1 MGNSYS
7 KEEVVVAQNGSQVE
21 SYNTQQSMLLVAIAT
36 CLAMITTYVVWK
48 SCRNHAK
55 DRLRKQEL
63 NVLDECCHHSGA
75 PVFHDAYKGW
85 SCCNKKSVDFTE
97 FLNIKG
103 CTLSKHSNV
112 KPPEP
117 EKKQLDKELDKKAV
131 IEVRA
136 PILGPQLPRPPFD
149 SPLVTVEAHIADSLK
164 NVVQLTPQKSVADSD
179 GTVAIGTCCKNGGC
193 NTAYEGPQTND
204 SICTY
209 HPGCPVFHEG
219 LKFWSCCQKRT
230 TDFNTF
236 LSQPGCT
243 TGSHKWFKDSTP
255 AGTVKCR
262 WDWHQTPDFV
272 IVSVY
277 AKKYNPTTSYVKLN
291 PIRLNT
297 KLVFHEDDNAVFE
310 LDLELRGVI
319 DVQKSSASMLGTK
332 VEIKLKKAEPGA
344 WSKLDFPR
352 TEPKK
357 QTVHSVQLDE
367 RDDLVDL
374 SSVEA
379 VTPINKLNLTG

>member
-1 MGNSYS
+1 MPEN
-7 KEEVVVAQNGSQVE
+7 KDLVLC
-21 SYNTQQSMLLVAIAT
+21 YNRGCGKLFNPNDND
-36 CLAMITTYVVWK
+36 K
-48 SCRNHAK
+48 
-55 DRLRKQEL
+55 
-63 NVLDECCHHSGA
+63 DECCHHPGS

-103 CTLSKHSNV
+103 CTQSKHSNV

-117 EKKQLDKELDKKAV
+117 EKKALDKELDKKEV

-136 PILGPQLPRPPFD
+136 PIVGPQLVRPPFD
-149 SPLVTVEAHIADSLK
+149 TPLVTLEARIADSLK
-164 NVVQLTPQKSVADSD
+164 DIVNKSAQQTAKSSES
-179 GTVAIGTCCKNGGC
+179 GAIEIGTTCKNGGC
-193 NTAYEGPQTND
+193 NVSYEGPQSNN
-204 SICTY
+204 SMCTY

-243 TGSHKWFKDSTP
+243 TGNHKWLKESAP
-255 AGTVKCR
+255 SGTVKCR
-262 WDWHQTPDFV
+262 WDWHQTPDYV
-272 IVSVY
+272 IISVY
-277 AKKYNPTTSYVKLN
+277 AKKYNPTASFVKIN

-297 KLVFHEDDNAVFE
+297 KLIFTEEDNAAFE

-319 DVQKSSASMLGTK
+319 DVSKSSASMLSTK
-332 VEIKLKKAEPGA
+332 VEIKLKKGEPGA

-352 TEPKK
+352 EAPKK
-357 QTVHSVQLDE
+357 EVAPPTQVVEADLD
-367 RDDLVDL
+367 DAVDL
-374 SSVEA
+374 SDVEA
-379 VTPINKLNLTG
+379 IHSIGKVNVSD

>member
-1 MGNSYS
+1 MPEDKNL
-7 KEEVVVAQNGSQVE
+7 VQC
-21 SYNTQQSMLLVAIAT
+21 YNRGCGQLFDP
-36 CLAMITTYVVWK
+36 K
-48 SCRNHAK
+48 NNDK
-55 DRLRKQEL
+55 D
-63 NVLDECCHHSGA
+63 VCCHHPGA

-117 EKKQLDKELDKKAV
+117 EKKSLDKELEKKEV

-136 PILGPQLPRPPFD
+136 PLVGPKLDRPPFETQ
-149 SPLVTVEAHIADSLK
+149 LVTLEPRIADALK
-164 NVVQLTPQKSVADSD
+164 EAVYKAKENVAAPND
-179 GTVAIGTCCKNGGC
+179 GTIAIGTSCKNGGC
-193 NTAYEGPQTND
+193 NISYEGPHSDNT
-204 SICTY
+204 ICTY

-219 LKFWSCCQKRT
+219 LKFWTCCQKRT

-236 LSQPGCT
+236 LNQPGCT
-243 TGSHKWFKDSTP
+243 TGTHKWLKESAP

-262 WDWHQTPDFV
+262 WDWHQTPEYV

-277 AKKYNPTTSYVKLN
+277 AKKYDPFTSHVKLN

-297 KLVFHEDDNAVFE
+297 KLVFQQEGNAVFE
-310 LDLELRGVI
+310 LDLELRGVV
-319 DVQKSSASMLGTK
+319 DVSKSTVSMLGTK

-344 WSKLDFPR
+344 WAKLDFPR
-352 TEPKK
+352 KESKEEMQQPVVH
-357 QTVHSVQLDE
+357 TVE
-367 RDDLVDL
+367 EDDSVDL
-374 SSVEA
+374 STVESIQSIGNVN
-379 VTPINKLNLTG
+379 VTDS

>member
-1 MGNSYS
+1 MPES
-7 KEEVVVAQNGSQVE
+7 KDLVQC
-21 SYNTQQSMLLVAIAT
+21 YNRGCGQLFNPN
-36 CLAMITTYVVWK
+36 K
-48 SCRNHAK
+48 NDK
-55 DRLRKQEL
+55 
-63 NVLDECCHHSGA
+63 DECCHHPGA
-75 PVFHDAYKGW
+75 PIFHDAYKGW

-117 EKKQLDKELDKKAV
+117 EKKGLDKELEKKEV

-136 PILGPQLPRPPFD
+136 PVTGPQLPRPPFE
-149 SPLVTVEAHIADSLK
+149 SPMITLEAR
-164 NVVQLTPQKSVADSD
+164 VADALKESVQKTAQKAVACED
-179 GTVAIGTCCKNGGC
+179 GNIAIGTTCKNGGC
-193 NTAYEGPQTND
+193 NTSYEGPQSNGT
-204 SICTY
+204 ICTY

-243 TGSHKWFKDSTP
+243 TGTHKWFKEASP

-262 WDWHQTPDFV
+262 WDWHQTGDYV

-277 AKKYNPTTSYVKLN
+277 AKKYDPTLSFVKLN

-297 KLVFHEDDNAVFE
+297 KLVFREEGDAAFE
-310 LDLELRGVI
+310 LDLELRGVV
-319 DVQKSSASMLGTK
+319 DVKQSTASMLATK
-332 VEIKLKKAEPGA
+332 LEIKLKKAEPGA

-352 TEPKK
+352 NEPKK
-357 QTVHSVQLDE
+357 EVPQPQVE
-367 RDDLVDL
+367 KEEEDDSVDL
-374 SSVEA
+374 STVEA
-379 VTPINKLNLTG
+379 IQSIGKVNVSG

>member
-1 MGNSYS
+1 MPENKNLVQCYNRGCGQLFDPNSND
-7 KEEVVVAQNGSQVE
+7 KE
-21 SYNTQQSMLLVAIAT
+21 
-36 CLAMITTYVVWK
+36 
-48 SCRNHAK
+48 
-55 DRLRKQEL
+55 
-63 NVLDECCHHSGA
+63 ECCHHPGA

-103 CTLSKHSNV
+103 CTYSLHSNT

-117 EKKQLDKELDKKAV
+117 EKKVLDKELEKKEV

-136 PILGPQLPRPPFD
+136 PIVGPQLPRPPFET
-149 SPLVTVEAHIADSLK
+149 PVVTLEAKVADSLK
-164 NVVQLTPQKSVADSD
+164 QTVLKTTQQAATTDD
-179 GTVAIGTCCKNGGC
+179 GIVAIGTTCKNGGC
-193 NTAYEGPQTND
+193 NTSYEGPQTNND
-204 SICTY
+204 ICMY
-209 HPGCPVFHEG
+209 HPGCPIFHEG

-230 TDFNTF
+230 TDFNVF

-243 TGSHKWFKDSTP
+243 TGTHKWFKETTA

-262 WDWHQTPDFV
+262 WDWHQTPDYV

-277 AKKYNPTTSYVKLN
+277 AKKYDPIASFVKVN
-291 PIRLNT
+291 PIRLNV
-297 KLVFHEDDNAVFE
+297 KLFFREEGNAAFE

-319 DVQKSSASMLGTK
+319 DVDKSSASMLGTK

-352 TEPKK
+352 NTPKLEK
-357 QTVHSVQLDE
+357 QEAPKPEVDE
-367 RDDLVDL
+367 DDSVDL
-374 SSVEA
+374 STVEA
-379 VTPINKLNLTG
+379 IHSMGKVNVAG

>member
-1 MGNSYS
+1 MPEDKN
-7 KEEVVVAQNGSQVE
+7 VVQCYNRGCGKQFDPNQND
-21 SYNTQQSMLLVAIAT
+21 
-36 CLAMITTYVVWK
+36 K
-48 SCRNHAK
+48 
-55 DRLRKQEL
+55 
-63 NVLDECCHHSGA
+63 DECQHHPGA

-117 EKKQLDKELDKKAV
+117 EKKALDKELEKKDV

-136 PILGPQLPRPPFD
+136 PIVGPQLTRPPFD
-149 SPLVTVEAHIADSLK
+149 TPMVALEAHIADSLK
-164 NVVQLTPQKSVADSD
+164 QLVQNSQKPVAAADDGNVT
-179 GTVAIGTCCKNGGC
+179 IGTSCKNGGC
-193 NTAYEGPQTND
+193 STSYEGPQTND
-204 SICTY
+204 TICTY
-209 HPGCPVFHEG
+209 HPGCPIFHEG

-230 TDFNTF
+230 TDFNVF

-243 TGSHKWFKDSTP
+243 TGSHKWTKEGP
-255 AGTVKCR
+255 AAGTVKCR
-262 WDWHQTPDFV
+262 WDWHQTPDYV

-277 AKKYNPTTSYVKLN
+277 AKKYDPTLSFVKLN

-297 KLVFHEDDNAVFE
+297 KLVFREEGDAVFE

-319 DVQKSSASMLGTK
+319 SIENSSASMLPSK

-344 WSKLDFPR
+344 WAKLDFPR
-352 TEPKK
+352 SEPKTEVPK
-357 QTVHSVQLDE
+357 QQE
-367 RDDLVDL
+367 QKPIEDDSVDL
-374 SSVEA
+374 STVEA
-379 VTPINKLNLTG
+379 IRSIGKVNMSE

>member
-1 MGNSYS
+1 MPEN
-7 KEEVVVAQNGSQVE
+7 KNLVQC
-21 SYNTQQSMLLVAIAT
+21 YNRGCGQLFDL
-36 CLAMITTYVVWK
+36 
-48 SCRNHAK
+48 NENDK
-55 DRLRKQEL
+55 D
-63 NVLDECCHHSGA
+63 VCCHHPGA

-117 EKKQLDKELDKKAV
+117 EKKVLDKELEKKEV

-136 PILGPQLPRPPFD
+136 PVLGPQLPRPSFET
-149 SPLVTVEAHIADSLK
+149 PLVTLKPQIAESLK
-164 NVVQLTPQKSVADSD
+164 NMIQQTAQKSVVESD
-179 GTVAIGTCCKNGGC
+179 GTIAIGTTCKNAGC
-193 NTAYEGPQTND
+193 NIAYEGPQTND
-204 SICTY
+204 TMCTF
-209 HPGCPVFHEG
+209 HPGCPIFHEG

-236 LSQPGCT
+236 LAQPGCT
-243 TGSHKWFKDSTP
+243 TGSHKWFKETTT

-262 WDWHQTPDFV
+262 WDWHQTPEYV

-277 AKKYNPTTSYVKLN
+277 AKKYDPVESYVKLN

-297 KLVFHEDDNAVFE
+297 KLVFHQEGSAVFE

-319 DVQKSSASMLGTK
+319 DLERSSASMLGTK

-344 WSKLDFPR
+344 WSKIDFPR
-352 TEPKK
+352 AEPKK
-357 QTVHSVQLDE
+357 ETVQATVAQVEDK
-367 RDDLVDL
+367 DDVVDL

-379 VTPINKLNLTG
+379 ITPMNNLNLST

>member
-1 MGNSYS
+1 MPEDKNL
-7 KEEVVVAQNGSQVE
+7 VQC
-21 SYNTQQSMLLVAIAT
+21 YNRGCGQLFDPN
-36 CLAMITTYVVWK
+36 K
-48 SCRNHAK
+48 NDK
-55 DRLRKQEL
+55 D
-63 NVLDECCHHSGA
+63 DCCHHPGS

-117 EKKQLDKELDKKAV
+117 EKKALDKELETKEI

-136 PILGPQLPRPPFD
+136 PITGPQLIRPPFE
-149 SPLVTVEAHIADSLK
+149 SPLVTLEARIADSLRDL
-164 NVVQLTPQKSVADSD
+164 VQKTEQKVATVDD
-179 GTVAIGTCCKNGGC
+179 GNIAIGTSCKNGGC
-193 NTAYEGPQTND
+193 GTTYEGPQSND
-204 SICTY
+204 TICTY

-219 LKFWSCCQKRT
+219 LKFWSCCQRRT

-243 TGSHKWFKDSTP
+243 SGYHKWTKEGTA

-262 WDWHQTPDFV
+262 WDWHQTPDYV

-277 AKKYNPTTSYVKLN
+277 AKKYDPTLSFIKVN
-291 PIRLNT
+291 PIRLNI
-297 KLVFHEDDNAVFE
+297 KLVFREEGDAVFE

-319 DVQKSSASMLGTK
+319 TVQSSSASMMPSK

-344 WSKLDFPR
+344 WAKLDFPR
-352 TEPKK
+352 AEPKNEEPK
-357 QTVHSVQLDE
+357 PQVIQE
-367 RDDLVDL
+367 DDSVDL
-374 SSVEA
+374 STVEA
-379 VTPINKLNLTG
+379 IHSMGKVNVTAE

>member
-1 MGNSYS
+1 MPEDRNL
-7 KEEVVVAQNGSQVE
+7 VLC
-21 SYNTQQSMLLVAIAT
+21 YNRGCGQMFDP
-36 CLAMITTYVVWK
+36 
-48 SCRNHAK
+48 AK
-55 DRLRKQEL
+55 NDK
-63 NVLDECCHHSGA
+63 DECRHHPGS

-103 CTLSKHSNV
+103 CTVAKHSNV

-117 EKKQLDKELDKKAV
+117 EKKSLDKELDKKEV

-136 PILGPQLPRPPFD
+136 PLVGPQLARPPFD
-149 SPLVTVEAHIADSLK
+149 SPLVQLECRIADSLK
-164 NVVQLTPQKSVADSD
+164 EAVQKSVQKVTTADD
-179 GTVAIGTCCKNGGC
+179 GNIAIGTTCKNGGC
-193 NTAYEGPQTND
+193 STAYEGPQTNETM
-204 SICTY
+204 CVY

-243 TGSHKWFKDSTP
+243 TGAHKWTKEGTP

-262 WDWHQTPDFV
+262 WDWHQTPEHV

-277 AKKYNPTTSYVKLN
+277 TKKYDPTQSFVKLN
-291 PIRLNT
+291 PIRLYT
-297 KLVFHEDDNAVFE
+297 KLVFHEEGDAVFE
-310 LDLELRGVI
+310 LDLELRGVVN
-319 DVQKSSASMLGTK
+319 VQSSSASMLATK

-357 QTVHSVQLDE
+357 EVSPAQPVQE
-367 RDDLVDL
+367 VEDDSVDL
-374 SSVEA
+374 SSVET
-379 VTPINKLNLTG
+379 VQINKVNISAE

>member
-1 MGNSYS
+1 MPES
-7 KEEVVVAQNGSQVE
+7 QNLVQC
-21 SYNTQQSMLLVAIAT
+21 YNRGCGQLFDPNQND
-36 CLAMITTYVVWK
+36 K
-48 SCRNHAK
+48 
-55 DRLRKQEL
+55 
-63 NVLDECCHHSGA
+63 DECRHHPGS

-117 EKKQLDKELDKKAV
+117 EKKALDKDLDKKEV

-136 PILGPQLPRPPFD
+136 PVVGPQLPRPPFD
-149 SPLVTVEAHIADSLK
+149 TPLVTLKPTVAEALKQAVQNTSQPTAAAD
-164 NVVQLTPQKSVADSD
+164 D
-179 GTVAIGTCCKNGGC
+179 GVVAIGTSCKNGGC
-193 NTAYEGPQTND
+193 GVTYEGPHTND
-204 SICTY
+204 SMCTY

-243 TGSHKWFKDSTP
+243 TGTHKWTKE
-255 AGTVKCR
+255 
-262 WDWHQTPDFV
+262 
-272 IVSVY
+272 
-277 AKKYNPTTSYVKLN
+277 KYDPVLSFVKLN

-297 KLVFHEDDNAVFE
+297 KLVFREQGDASFD

-319 DVQKSSASMLGTK
+319 SVEKSTASMLSTK
-332 VEIKLKKAEPGA
+332 IEIKLKKGEPGA

-357 QTVHSVQLDE
+357 VEPKPQEVQPAE
-367 RDDLVDL
+367 DDYEDL
-374 SSVEA
+374 STVEA
-379 VTPINKLNLTG
+379 VQSMGKVNVSG

>member
-1 MGNSYS
+1 MPEDKNL
-7 KEEVVVAQNGSQVE
+7 VQC
-21 SYNTQQSMLLVAIAT
+21 YNRGCGKVFDPN
-36 CLAMITTYVVWK
+36 K
-48 SCRNHAK
+48 NDK
-55 DRLRKQEL
+55 
-63 NVLDECCHHSGA
+63 DECCHHPGA
-75 PVFHDAYKGW
+75 PIFHDAYKGW

-103 CTLSKHSNV
+103 CTFSKHSNV

-117 EKKQLDKELDKKAV
+117 EKKALDKELEKKEV

-136 PILGPQLPRPPFD
+136 PIVGPQLPRPSFD
-149 SPLVTVEAHIADSLK
+149 SPMVTLQPSIAESLK
-164 NVVQLTPQKSVADSD
+164 EIVHKAAQESMAPTD
-179 GTVAIGTCCKNGGC
+179 GSIQIGTTCKNGGC
-193 NTAYEGPQTND
+193 STSYEGPQSNNNM
-204 SICTY
+204 CTY

-243 TGSHKWFKDSTP
+243 TGTHKWNKEKAP
-255 AGTVKCR
+255 EGTVKCR

-277 AKKYNPTTSYVKLN
+277 AKKYDPFVSFVKLN

-297 KLVFHEDDNAVFE
+297 KLVFHEEGNAVFE
-310 LDLELRGVI
+310 MDLELRGVVDI
-319 DVQKSSASMLGTK
+319 DKSSVSMMGTK

-344 WSKLDFPR
+344 WSKFDFPR

-357 QTVHSVQLDE
+357 ENKQPEVLVE
-367 RDDLVDL
+367 EDDSVDL
-374 SSVEA
+374 STVEA
-379 VTPINKLNLTG
+379 IHSMGKLF

>member
-1 MGNSYS
+1 MPEN
-7 KEEVVVAQNGSQVE
+7 KNLVQC
-21 SYNTQQSMLLVAIAT
+21 YNRGCGQLFDL
-36 CLAMITTYVVWK
+36 
-48 SCRNHAK
+48 NENDK
-55 DRLRKQEL
+55 D
-63 NVLDECCHHSGA
+63 VCCHHPGA

-112 KPPEP
+112 
-117 EKKQLDKELDKKAV
+117 V
-131 IEVRA
+131 VN
-136 PILGPQLPRPPFD
+136 
-149 SPLVTVEAHIADSLK
+149 PLVTLKPQIAESLK
-164 NVVQLTPQKSVADSD
+164 NTIQQSAQKSVAESD
-179 GTVAIGTCCKNGGC
+179 GTIAIGTTCKNAGC
-193 NTAYEGPQTND
+193 NIAYEGPQTND
-204 SICTY
+204 TMCTF
-209 HPGCPVFHEG
+209 HPGCPIFHEG

-236 LSQPGCT
+236 LAQPGCT
-243 TGSHKWFKDSTP
+243 TGSHKWFKETTT

-262 WDWHQTPDFV
+262 WDWHQTPEYV

-277 AKKYNPTTSYVKLN
+277 AKKYDPVESYVKLN

-297 KLVFHEDDNAVFE
+297 KLVFHQEGSAVFE

-319 DVQKSSASMLGTK
+319 DVERSSASMLGTK

-357 QTVHSVQLDE
+357 ETVPATVAQVEDK
-367 RDDLVDL
+367 DDVVDL

-379 VTPINKLNLTG
+379 ITPMNNLNLSA

>member
-1 MGNSYS
+1 MPEN
-7 KEEVVVAQNGSQVE
+7 QNLVQC
-21 SYNTQQSMLLVAIAT
+21 YNRGCGQLFDPNNND
-36 CLAMITTYVVWK
+36 K
-48 SCRNHAK
+48 
-55 DRLRKQEL
+55 
-63 NVLDECCHHSGA
+63 DECRHHPGS

-103 CTLSKHSNV
+103 CTVSKHSNV

-117 EKKQLDKELDKKAV
+117 EKKALDKDLDKKEV
-131 IEVRA
+131 IEIRA
-136 PILGPQLPRPPFD
+136 PVVGPQLPRPPFD
-149 SPLVTVEAHIADSLK
+149 TPLVTLKPTVAEALK
-164 NVVQLTPQKSVADSD
+164 QAVQNTSQPTASTDD
-179 GTVAIGTCCKNGGC
+179 GAVAIGTSCKNGGC
-193 NTAYEGPQTND
+193 GVTYEGPHTND

-243 TGSHKWFKDSTP
+243 TGTHKWTKEGTP

-262 WDWHQTPDFV
+262 WDWHQTPDYV

-277 AKKYNPTTSYVKLN
+277 AKKYDPVLSFVKLN

-297 KLVFHEDDNAVFE
+297 KLVFREQGGASFD

-319 DVQKSSASMLGTK
+319 SVENSSASMLSTK
-332 VEIKLKKAEPGA
+332 IEIKLKKGEPGA

-352 TEPKK
+352 AEPKK
-357 QTVHSVQLDE
+357 VEEKPQEEVKPSE
-367 RDDLVDL
+367 DDYEDL
-374 SSVEA
+374 STVEA
-379 VTPINKLNLTG
+379 VQPMGKLNVSG

>member
-1 MGNSYS
+1 MPEN
-7 KEEVVVAQNGSQVE
+7 KNLLHC
-21 SYNTQQSMLLVAIAT
+21 YNRGCGQLFDPNDND
-36 CLAMITTYVVWK
+36 K
-48 SCRNHAK
+48 
-55 DRLRKQEL
+55 
-63 NVLDECCHHSGA
+63 DECCHHPGA

-103 CTLSKHSNV
+103 CTHSKHSNV
-112 KPPEP
+112 KPQEP
-117 EKKQLDKELDKKAV
+117 EKKVIDKELEEKTV

-136 PILGPQLPRPPFD
+136 PIVGPQLPRPAFETPV
-149 SPLVTVEAHIADSLK
+149 VTLIPIIADSLK
-164 NVVQLTPQKSVADSD
+164 QSVQKSLSQSAVKSD
-179 GTVAIGTCCKNGGC
+179 GTIPIGTTCKNGGC
-193 NTAYEGPQTND
+193 SVSYEGPQ
-204 SICTY
+204 SSEGICTY
-209 HPGCPVFHEG
+209 HPGCPIFHEG

-243 TGSHKWFKDSTP
+243 TGTHKWVKETAP

-262 WDWHQTPDFV
+262 WDWHQTPEYV

-277 AKKYNPTTSYVKLN
+277 AKKYDPSASYINVN
-291 PIRLNT
+291 PIRLNV
-297 KLVFHEDDNAVFE
+297 KLLFCEEGNASFE
-310 LDLELRGVI
+310 IDLELRGVI
-319 DVQKSSASMLGTK
+319 DIGKSSASMLGTK

-352 TEPKK
+352 TAPAVEQPLPEKED
-357 QTVHSVQLDE
+357 LDE
-367 RDDLVDL
+367 DDSVDL

-379 VTPINKLNLTG
+379 INSIGKINVAG

>member
-1 MGNSYS
+1 MPENKNLVLCYNRGCGKLFDPNSND
-7 KEEVVVAQNGSQVE
+7 K
-21 SYNTQQSMLLVAIAT
+21 
-36 CLAMITTYVVWK
+36 
-48 SCRNHAK
+48 
-55 DRLRKQEL
+55 
-63 NVLDECCHHSGA
+63 DECCHHPGA

-103 CTLSKHSNV
+103 CTMSKHSNV
-112 KPPEP
+112 KPPEA
-117 EKKQLDKELDKKAV
+117 EKKALDKELEKKEV

-136 PILGPQLPRPPFD
+136 PIVGPQLTRPLFESALVNLEPR
-149 SPLVTVEAHIADSLK
+149 IADSLK
-164 NVVQLTPQKSVADSD
+164 ESLQKATQQAVASAD
-179 GTVAIGTCCKNGGC
+179 GNKTVEIGTSCKNGGC
-193 NTAYEGPQTND
+193 NVSYEGPQSNN
-204 SICTY
+204 SMCTY

-243 TGSHKWFKDSTP
+243 TGTHKWFKESAP

-262 WDWHQTPDFV
+262 WDWHQTPDYV

-277 AKKYNPTTSYVKLN
+277 AKKYDPFTSYIKVN

-297 KLVFHEDDNAVFE
+297 KLVFHEEGNAVFE
-310 LDLELRGVI
+310 IDLELRGVI
-319 DVQKSSASMLGTK
+319 DISKSSASMLGSK

-352 TEPKK
+352 KAEPQKEPEK
-357 QTVHSVQLDE
+357 PREEQHE
-367 RDDLVDL
+367 DDSVDL
-374 SSVEA
+374 STVEA
-379 VTPINKLNLTG
+379 IQSMGKVNVTG

>member
-1 MGNSYS
+1 MP
-7 KEEVVVAQNGSQVE
+7 E
-21 SYNTQQSMLLVAIAT
+21 SINLIQCYNRG
-36 CLAMITTYVVWK
+36 CG
-48 SCRNHAK
+48 
-55 DRLRKQEL
+55 KQFDPK
-63 NVLDECCHHSGA
+63 NNDKDECCHHPGS

-117 EKKQLDKELDKKAV
+117 EKKALDKDLQEKEV
-131 IEVRA
+131 IVVRA
-136 PILGPQLPRPPFD
+136 PVAPQLPRPPFE
-149 SPLVTVEAHIADSLK
+149 SPLVELDARIADSLK
-164 NVVQLTPQKSVADSD
+164 EMVQKTKQKEASADD
-179 GTVAIGTCCKNGGC
+179 GTISVGTTCKNGGC
-193 NTAYEGPQTND
+193 NVSYEGPQSND
-204 SICTY
+204 SVCTY
-209 HPGCPVFHEG
+209 HPGCPIFHEG

-236 LSQPGCT
+236 LNQPGCT
-243 TGSHKWFKDSTP
+243 TGYHKWTKESTA

-262 WDWHQTPDFV
+262 WDWHQTPEHV

-277 AKKYNPTTSYVKLN
+277 AKKYDPISSFVKLN

-297 KLVFHEDDNAVFE
+297 KLVFKEEGDAVFE
-310 LDLELRGVI
+310 IDLELRGIISVE
-319 DVQKSSASMLGTK
+319 QSSASMTPSK

-352 TEPKK
+352 SEPKK
-357 QTVHSVQLDE
+357 EESDNKPQIQSQ
-367 RDDLVDL
+367 DDDSVDL
-374 SSVEA
+374 SAVEA
-379 VTPINKLNLTG
+379 IGKVHVTN

>member
-1 MGNSYS
+1 MPEN
-7 KEEVVVAQNGSQVE
+7 E
-21 SYNTQQSMLLVAIAT
+21 SLVQCYNRGCGQLFDPN
-36 CLAMITTYVVWK
+36 K
-48 SCRNHAK
+48 NDK
-55 DRLRKQEL
+55 
-63 NVLDECCHHSGA
+63 DECCHHPGA

-103 CTLSKHSNV
+103 CTVSKHSNV

-117 EKKQLDKELDKKAV
+117 EKKALDKELEKKEV

-136 PILGPQLPRPPFD
+136 PVAGPQLPRPPFD
-149 SPLVTVEAHIADSLK
+149 SPLVTLQPRIAESLK
-164 NVVQLTPQKSVADSD
+164 EIVHKSSQEAETSSD
-179 GTVAIGTCCKNGGC
+179 GNTVAIGTTCKNGGC
-193 NTAYEGPQTND
+193 NISYEGPQSNT
-204 SICTY
+204 SMCTF
-209 HPGCPVFHEG
+209 HPGCPIFHEG

-243 TGSHKWFKDSTP
+243 TGTHKWLKESAP

-277 AKKYNPTTSYVKLN
+277 AKKYDPFSSFVKLN

-297 KLVFHEDDNAVFE
+297 KLVFHEEGNAVFE

-319 DVQKSSASMLGTK
+319 DINKSSASMLGTK
-332 VEIKLKKAEPGA
+332 VEIKLRKGEAGA

-352 TEPKK
+352 SEPKK
-357 QTVHSVQLDE
+357 ESQKPEVQNVE
-367 RDDLVDL
+367 EDDAVDL
-374 SSVEA
+374 STVEA
-379 VTPINKLNLTG
+379 IHSMGKVNVTG

>member
-1 MGNSYS
+1 MPED
-7 KEEVVVAQNGSQVE
+7 KDLVQC
-21 SYNTQQSMLLVAIAT
+21 YNRGCGKLF
-36 CLAMITTYVVWK
+36 
-48 SCRNHAK
+48 
-55 DRLRKQEL
+55 DPEL
-63 NVLDECCHHSGA
+63 NVTDECCHHPGA

-117 EKKQLDKELDKKAV
+117 EKKGLDKELEKKEV
-131 IEVRA
+131 IEIRA
-136 PILGPQLPRPPFD
+136 LVTGPQLPRPPFE
-149 SPLVTVEAHIADSLK
+149 SPLTKLEARIADSLK
-164 NVVQLTPQKSVADSD
+164 EVVQKISQSVPASKN
-179 GTVAIGTCCKNGGC
+179 GIVEIGTSCKNGGC
-193 NTAYEGPQTND
+193 NISYAGSD
-204 SICTY
+204 SNATLCTY

-219 LKFWSCCQKRT
+219 LKYWSCCQKKT

-243 TGSHKWFKDSTP
+243 TGSHKWTKEAAA

-262 WDWHQTPDFV
+262 WDWHQTAEYV

-277 AKKYNPTTSYVKLN
+277 AKRYDPSQSFVKLN
-291 PIRLNT
+291 PIRLHT
-297 KLVFHEDDNAVFE
+297 KLVFKEEGDAAFE

-319 DVQKSSASMLGTK
+319 SVEQSSASMLPTK
-332 VEIKLKKAEPGA
+332 MEIKLKKAEPGA

-352 TEPKK
+352 NEPKK
-357 QTVHSVQLDE
+357 EEPKPACQE
-367 RDDLVDL
+367 IEDDSVDL

-379 VTPINKLNLTG
+379 IHSIGKVNLTA

>member
-1 MGNSYS
+1 MLEN
-7 KEEVVVAQNGSQVE
+7 KNLVQC
-21 SYNTQQSMLLVAIAT
+21 YNRGCGQLFDPSA
-36 CLAMITTYVVWK
+36 
-48 SCRNHAK
+48 N
-55 DRLRKQEL
+55 DE
-63 NVLDECCHHSGA
+63 DECCHHPGL

-103 CTLSKHSNV
+103 CTMSKHSNV

-117 EKKQLDKELDKKAV
+117 EKKALDKELDKKEV
-131 IEVRA
+131 IVVRA
-136 PILGPQLPRPPFD
+136 PVTGPQLPRPPFE
-149 SPLVTVEAHIADSLK
+149 SPLTQLEARIADSLK
-164 NVVQLTPQKSVADSD
+164 QVVQNSTQKVTKADESAI
-179 GTVAIGTCCKNGGC
+179 AIGTTCKNGGC
-193 NTAYEGPQTND
+193 NVAYEGPDTNN
-204 SICTY
+204 SMCTY

-230 TDFNTF
+230 TDFNNF

-243 TGSHKWFKDSTP
+243 SGTHKWVKEGPP

-262 WDWHQTPDFV
+262 WDWHQTPDYV

-277 AKKYNPTTSYVKLN
+277 AKKYDPTLSYVKLN

-297 KLVFHEDDNAVFE
+297 KLVFREENDSVFE

-319 DVQKSSASMLGTK
+319 DVANSTAAMLGTK

-352 TEPKK
+352 VETKKEPAQPVVEK
-357 QTVHSVQLDE
+357 VE
-367 RDDLVDL
+367 EDDAVDL
-374 SSVEA
+374 STVEA
-379 VTPINKLNLTG
+379 IQSMGKVNVSG

>member
-1 MGNSYS
+1 MPEDKNL
-7 KEEVVVAQNGSQVE
+7 VQC
-21 SYNTQQSMLLVAIAT
+21 YNRGCGQLFDPTHND
-36 CLAMITTYVVWK
+36 K
-48 SCRNHAK
+48 
-55 DRLRKQEL
+55 
-63 NVLDECCHHSGA
+63 DECQHHPGA
-75 PVFHDAYKGW
+75 PIFHDAYKGW

-117 EKKQLDKELDKKAV
+117 EKKGLDKELQEKEV

-136 PILGPQLPRPPFD
+136 PVVGPQLTRPPFD
-149 SPLVTVEAHIADSLK
+149 SPLVTLNASIADSLK
-164 NVVQLTPQKSVADSD
+164 DITRKATEKTAVSD
-179 GTVAIGTCCKNGGC
+179 DGVIAVGTSCKNGGC
-193 NTAYEGPQTND
+193 NISYEGPQTNGT
-204 SICTY
+204 ICTY

-243 TGSHKWFKDSTP
+243 TGTHKWKKEGAP

-262 WDWHQTPDFV
+262 WDWHQTSDFI

-277 AKKYNPTTSYVKLN
+277 AKKYDPTLSYIKLN

-297 KLVFHEDDNAVFE
+297 KLVFREENDAVFE

-319 DVQKSSASMLGTK
+319 DIDKSSASMLPTK
-332 VEIKLKKAEPGA
+332 MEIKLKKAELGS

-352 TEPKK
+352 NDPKKEEPKPHTE
-357 QTVHSVQLDE
+357 QE
-367 RDDLVDL
+367 IEDDSVDL
-374 SSVEA
+374 STVEA
-379 VTPINKLNLTG
+379 IQSIGKVNVSG

>member
-1 MGNSYS
+1 MPEN
-7 KEEVVVAQNGSQVE
+7 KNLVPC
-21 SYNTQQSMLLVAIAT
+21 YNRGCGQLFDPTNND
-36 CLAMITTYVVWK
+36 K
-48 SCRNHAK
+48 
-55 DRLRKQEL
+55 
-63 NVLDECCHHSGA
+63 DECCHHPGA

-117 EKKQLDKELDKKAV
+117 EKKALDKELEKKEV

-136 PILGPQLPRPPFD
+136 PVVGPQLPRPPFE
-149 SPLVTVEAHIADSLK
+149 SPLVQLEPRIAESLK
-164 NVVQLTPQKSVADSD
+164 EIVHKSTEQATSSSD
-179 GTVAIGTCCKNGGC
+179 GGVAIGTSCKNGGC
-193 NTAYEGPQTND
+193 NVSYEGPQSNT
-204 SICTY
+204 SMCTY
-209 HPGCPVFHEG
+209 HPGCPIFHEG

-230 TDFNTF
+230 TDFNVF

-243 TGSHKWFKDSTP
+243 TGVHKWFKESGP
-255 AGTVKCR
+255 AGTIKCR
-262 WDWHQTPDFV
+262 WDWHQTPDYV

-277 AKKYNPTTSYVKLN
+277 AKKYNPFQSYVKLN

-297 KLVFHEDDNAVFE
+297 KLVFHEEGNAVFE

-319 DVQKSSASMLGTK
+319 DVSKSSASMLGTK
-332 VEIKLKKAEPGA
+332 VEIKLKKGEPGA

-352 TEPKK
+352 CESKKEVEEPKV
-357 QTVHSVQLDE
+357 QTE
-367 RDDLVDL
+367 EDDSVDL
-374 SSVEA
+374 STVEA
-379 VTPINKLNLTG
+379 IHSMGKVNVTG